1 MNDDYGKKYK
11 IAFSLICIF
20 VYAFLIACVFL
31 YDSNNIL
38 LGYVVPI
45 ILITIGVLLLSVF
58 CNYLLDRHYKYSWV
72 RSLEKARRNKE
83 EPESYNLY
91 PIDPKILKKGLTKEQ
106 YEVMVRFRI
115 VNFFLYILTIVII
128 ILKFISFDGEIYS
141 SVVLPIIMIIGSG
154 GVLFVIFD
162 IIVEEIVKAAIK
174 NNNTNPNVKKLI
186 SESKIYKN
194 NGIYYIP
201 ICIFI
206 GIIVLV
212 AVLDFTKS
220 LQNILLK
227 ISLTV
232 IIDVVVIILI
242 NRIVNKFLKGIKA
255 LDKESKEEV
264 SIFDYDIDDNKEE
277 K

>member
-1 MNDDYGKKYK
+1 
-11 IAFSLICIF
+11 
-20 VYAFLIACVFL
+20 
-31 YDSNNIL
+31 
-38 LGYVVPI
+38 
-45 ILITIGVLLLSVF
+45 
-58 CNYLLDRHYKYSWV
+58 
-72 RSLEKARRNKE
+72 
-83 EPESYNLY
+83 
-91 PIDPKILKKGLTKEQ
+91 
-106 YEVMVRFRI
+106 MVRFRI